1 MPKKPRGKGYF
12 AVALDMAIAES
23 GLTMDEI
30 ERRCEEIGRPVSS
43 VYIGRLR
50 RGLMPPPSNEVSESI
65 ALALGIDPDV
75 LLMVGQLERTPD
87 KVQELFI
94 ITVRRAA
101 GLLALTEFV
110 LKLDHRAGKFLMNLP
125 EADREHGWR
134 DYWLLKEAI
143 AGGMLDAARD
153 LRDFVFKLQEW
164 LPEEVQTEEI
174 LARVRAEWESSQENM
189 SNILEVLFQSVAYEV
204 GKRDP
209 IMRALSDALGIDKA
223 ADFNSQKN
231 DAARS
236 QHRGKTSDKRY
247 TQDEQSPQ

>member
-164 LPEEVQTEEI
+164 LPEEYHGSRPVRLPNVRRGPSRKRCHGFRQGLETRQSAMFRPRGI
-174 LARVRAEWESSQENM
+174 AFRLADCQHPENM
-189 SNILEVLFQSVAYEV
+189 LHY
-204 GKRDP
+204 P
-209 IMRALSDALGIDKA
+209 W
-223 ADFNSQKN
+223 
-231 DAARS
+231 
-236 QHRGKTSDKRY
+236 
-247 TQDEQSPQ
+247 